1 MGWNYDRDDGDAS
14 SAYSARDGTD
24 RNRYGDAGGEAGRAR
39 VDRTIHPGRRAPTD
53 RMSAPPADVAAE
65 PASDLR
71 AALGVADVPVH
82 TGEEARTRTEAHGA
96 RGLADASNVYVH
108 PEAGNPA
115 EVTAHEAIHQAQARL
130 PASQDAGRDAA
141 EHEAAELA
149 GEYARSGAVRA
160 PRFAIDL
167 AQRPAPDVD
176 AKGAR
181 PGVTA
186 ALYVQ
191 SHGAQVVAGIRNH
204 LARAPWIAPHARVTL
219 ASVDR
224 FVDAT
229 VDALAAQLGAP
240 LIQPTAL
247 LEVVYPANP
256 WQAVD
261 ASRSMLGVD
270 KAGAASH
277 AGDPLWDGPLG
288 VREWTESVAS
298 AIAIQ
303 VETALRGSLARMAP
317 RFASAVDRS
326 KEGAPAGASV
336 APPIHTDLVTSHPMD
351 RVVARALTAPG
362 AASVT
367 GEPRK
372 GARAEASG
380 SPAAVRPVVYAWQ
393 GGCDPTL
400 WNWLKVIEPADA
412 TAEELAETLW
422 GDGQGEAVTFYA
434 YGITAAPPYFGLPP
448 AWARQFADA
457 QAHEPKDAGAAG
469 PEDAQH
475 RLVALA
481 GSTVAD
487 ELALAQAS
495 DGPRAPAARGA
506 VAPTATPLLATLD
519 TSTIQAEY
527 VARALGPWDLGDA
540 PRAALL
546 FLERRR
552 EALATATPDD
562 VTRWAPVI
570 DGQQA
575 ILLVVATA
583 IGELSHQLADV
594 APSDPQAA
602 PFRDVLT
609 TYARAAATSHL
620 VDTSRALVAGAQR
633 QQQLLVSQLVQ
644 ARVRASGVAVG
655 DLDTVTAGSLTGEWE
670 QQRGLEQRAASM
682 HSQLLLGQAPSAEDV
697 DEVTLAADEL
707 HLRSQLRSLSLR
719 LDELGRLAGAS
730 TESLTSVGV
739 DVATGGEVMG
749 LSDGAYTLRL
759 RVGLVEDA
767 LDVTNK
773 AQNAALDRR
782 MSEDERRAVRRRQR
796 HAALAEARQRYA
808 AISEESNIAEFLRH
822 GHETI
827 RDHQRR
833 ARVAEVLVSI
843 AVLVGVSYLSAGL
856 GNIVTGWMRGAML
869 ARGAQAAGQVTR
881 LSRLEMAGSAVTGM
895 AVESSVNA
903 LAQSQ
908 VAGTDLSEAF
918 GEDFLANLASR
929 AVLRP
934 FQTIIGDIDAI
945 DRSAVTGWTR
955 LRHGQVVLAKTA
967 VLTAETVTS
976 MAVGYVAHRLVSDK
990 TPDPATVEDWLI
1002 QGASLAVGRFV
1013 HAQLGEQSHRVEQ
1026 LAAIH
1031 GFEQGLA
1038 LRRDVTRLRTQAHA
1052 AQDATDGIKA
1062 LNLLASRHELLVRE
1076 QALLDQLAANPAAMA
1091 DAGIAARDVVRL
1103 RDEVTEQ
1110 QGETASHAFGALQLR
1125 LAGLSET
1132 VPGAVWTGSEAQVQ
1146 LIRNE
1151 GGRAGLRFVEQE
1163 PGLRWTVTL
1172 GDRTVEVHVRKE
1184 PVPATGRDGEFKPK
1198 PPPTR
1203 EGALVLA
1210 GHDWRL
1216 HDAAMRIEPVP
1227 GALDMIVHGN
1237 VDTFDVFLDGKY
1249 VELDHRRLAAYIE
1262 KAGLE
1267 FDYIRLVACESGV
1280 SPKGAAQHLANKM
1293 DVLVKAPNNIA
1304 HQSEGT
1310 PGGIAVGPTH
1320 HRPDGTVV
1328 TRDTGEW
1335 VWFGP
1340 NKKATRRWSRTEG
1353 PKPSERAEDRY
1364 KRKKAT
1370 EKLSA
1375 IPVWSRRSAEGAS
1388 RRDAY
1393 YVSKADAVRMGEL
1406 LALFP
1411 DVTVI
1416 HFDTGLLVRRFAEE
1430 WYFDIDEPRLTTDG
1444 SEVARSGEMGTDA
1457 RGRSLAPHAGYEV
1470 GLPVANAATIE
1481 LWGFR
1486 GVRTI
1491 QGRPEAEWTSAERA
1505 QVAAARRETP
1515 LLYAGHVGVSFDG
1528 GRTIMGFTPDVPD
1541 DMPMEAALESLKA
1554 HEAYPGIV
1562 GNDTDVFRLATDRAQ
1577 KDGWDTKPIRAIQLV
1592 DRASK
1597 AKLANQ
1603 VDAMRTVA
1611 PGEHG
1616 LGYSFPLRDPVD
1628 GQHYAD
1634 SNGFCAANVANCAA
1648 FPARIGIATPE
1659 PSGNAK
1665 AYLAALANWISDK
1678 APVDERSV
1686 DIHSE
1691 EGD

>member
-1 MGWNYDRDDGDAS
+1 MGWNTDRDDGGGS

-24 RNRYGDAGGEAGRAR
+24 GSRYEDPGNGGRAR
-39 VDRTIHPGRRAPTD
+39 VDRTAHPGRRAPTD
-53 RMSAPPADVAAE
+53 RMSAPRADVEETA
-65 PASDLR
+65 PAGDLR
-71 AALGVADVPVH
+71 AALGVADVQ
-82 TGEEARTRTEAHGA
+82 R
-96 RGLADASNVYVH
+96 S
-108 PEAGNPA
+108 
-115 EVTAHEAIHQAQARL
+115 
-130 PASQDAGRDAA
+130 AA
-141 EHEAAELA
+141 
-149 GEYARSGAVRA
+149 
-160 PRFAIDL
+160 
-167 AQRPAPDVD
+167 DVD

-204 LARAPWIAPHARVTL
+204 LARAPWTAPHARVTL

-229 VDALAAQLGAP
+229 VDALAGQLGAP
-240 LIQPTAL
+240 SIQPTAL
-247 LEVVYPANP
+247 LEAVYPANP

-270 KAGAASH
+270 KAGAAAH

-288 VREWTESVAS
+288 ERDWTESVAS
-298 AIAIQ
+298 ALAIL

-317 RFASAVDRS
+317 RFAAAVDRS
-326 KEGAPAGASV
+326 KERAPAGASV
-336 APPIHTDLVTSHPMD
+336 APPIHTDLITSHPMD

-367 GEPRK
+367 GEPRT
-372 GARAEASG
+372 GTRADASG

-495 DGPRAPAARGA
+495 DGPRAPAALGA
-506 VAPTATPLLATLD
+506 VAPTATTILATLD
-519 TSTIQAEY
+519 TSAIQAEY
-527 VARALGPWDLGDA
+527 VARALAPWDLGDL
-540 PRAALL
+540 PRAALA

-552 EALATATPDD
+552 EGLGTATPDD

-583 IGELSHQLADV
+583 VGELMHQLADV
-594 APSDPQAA
+594 SPSDPQAA

-655 DLDTVTAGSLTGEWE
+655 DLDTVTGGSLTGEWDR
-670 QQRGLEQRAASM
+670 QRGLEQRAAAM

-719 LDELGRLAGAS
+719 LDELARLAGAS

-739 DVATGGEVMG
+739 DLATGAEVMS

-773 AQNAALDRR
+773 AQNLALDRR
-782 MSEDERRAVRRRQR
+782 MPEDERRAVRRRQR
-796 HAALAEARQRYA
+796 HAALAEAQQRYA
-808 AISEESNIAEFLRH
+808 AISQESNIAEFLRH

-881 LSRLEMAGSAVTGM
+881 LSRLEMASSAVTGM
-895 AVESSVNA
+895 AVESSLNA

-908 VAGTDLSEAF
+908 LAGTDLSEAF

-929 AVLRP
+929 AALRP
-934 FQTIIGDIDAI
+934 FQTILGDIDAI
-945 DRSAVTGWTR
+945 DRSAMTGWSR
-955 LRHGQVVLAKTA
+955 LRHGQVVLAKAT

-1031 GFEQGLA
+1031 GFEQGRA
-1038 LRRDVTRLRTQAHA
+1038 LRRDVTRLRTQALA
-1052 AQDATDGIKA
+1052 AQETKDGIKA

-1091 DAGIAARDVVRL
+1091 DAGIAARDVARL
-1103 RDEVTEQ
+1103 RDEVTDQ

-1151 GGRAGLRFVEQE
+1151 GQRAGLHFVEQE

-1172 GDRTVEVHVRKE
+1172 GDRTVEVHVRPE
-1184 PVPATGRDGEFKPK
+1184 PVPAAGRDAEFKPK

-1210 GHDWRL
+1210 GHDTRL

-1227 GALDMIVHGN
+1227 GALDVIVHGN
-1237 VDTFDVFLDGKY
+1237 VDTFLVFIDGKY
-1249 VELDHRRLAAYIE
+1249 VELDHRRLAKYIE

-1280 SPKGAAQHLANKM
+1280 SPNGAAQHLANKL

-1320 HRPDGTVV
+1320 QRPDGTVV

-1370 EKLSA
+1370 EKLTA
-1375 IPVWSRRSAEGAS
+1375 IPVWSRRSSEGAS
-1388 RRDAY
+1388 PRDAY
-1393 YVSKADAVRMGEL
+1393 YVSKDDAVRMGEL

-1416 HFDTGLLVRRFAEE
+1416 HFETGLLVRRFAEE
-1430 WYFDIDEPRLTTDG
+1430 WYFDIDQPRLASDG
-1444 SEVARSGEMGTDA
+1444 SEVARTGEMGTDA
-1457 RGRSLAPHAGYEV
+1457 RGRSLASHAGYEM

-1481 LWGFR
+1481 LWAFR
-1486 GVRTI
+1486 GVRKI
-1491 QGRPEAEWTSAERA
+1491 HGRPETEWTLAERKA
-1505 QVAAARRETP
+1505 VEQSKQSDT
-1515 LLYAGHVGVSFDG
+1515 LLYTGHIGVSFDG
-1528 GRTIMGFTPDVPD
+1528 GKTIMGFTPDKPVDMSVD
-1541 DMPMEAALESLKA
+1541 DLIASLKG

-1562 GNDTDVFRLATDRAQ
+1562 GDDTPVFKLAAQRAAR
-1577 KDGWDTKPIRAIQLV
+1577 DGWDTEPVRAIQVV
-1592 DRASK
+1592 DRRERA
-1597 AKLANQ
+1597 LIDRQ
-1603 VDAMRTVA
+1603 VTEMSLTD
-1611 PGEHG
+1611 PGSHG
-1616 LGYSFPLRDPVD
+1616 LGYSFPLRGPVD
-1628 GQHYAD
+1628 GEHYAA

-1648 FPARIGIATPE
+1648 FPSHVGIATPE
-1659 PSGNAK
+1659 PSGNVK
-1665 AYLAALANWISDK
+1665 VYMEALATWISDVG
-1678 APVDERSV
+1678 PVDQRPLDDS
-1686 DIHSE
+1686 STTKG
-1691 EGD
+1691 GDE